1 MIDDRTPNFNLPLPN
16 PQNLLTEDVTRIS
29 SSISAIDTA
38 LNTQSEQLSQ
48 SITNNDQAIVDA
60 AQQTAIELNKIKIFA
75 LAGL

>member
-48 SITNNDQAIVDA
+48 SITNNNQAIVDA

>member
-48 SITNNDQAIVDA
+48 SIINNDQAIVDA
-60 AQQTAIELNKIKIFA
+60 AQQTALELKKIRILA

>member
-48 SITNNDQAIVDA
+48 SITNNNQAIVDA
-60 AQQTAIELNKIKIFA
+60 AQQTALELKKIRILA

>member
-48 SITNNDQAIVDA
+48 SITNNNQTIVDA